1 MQLTIPLHPHRT
13 SARSSAGRVGEG
25 TARAHILSRLLADNH
40 NALHPDAAQ
49 IRSHSRAYSCQFLPI
64 HKGPQQE
71 AYGALQLRVRTFQ
84 WKHKSEPTSDYSHF
98 LHTARVSHG
107 HRRIR
112 QCKGA
117 QTSSNCKNLPHGLEK
132 WLGYR
137 KTENITH
144 FFSVHMH
151 AVTQC
156 TWEEES

>member
-1 MQLTIPLHPHRT
+1 MQMTIPLCPCKT
-13 SARSSAGRVGEG
+13 SAHFSAGRVGEG
-25 TARAHILSRLLADNH
+25 TARARILSRLLGDDH

-107 HRRIR
+107 HCCIR
-112 QCKGA
+112 QCKGPR
-117 QTSSNCKNLPHGLEK
+117 TSSNCKTLPRDLEK
-132 WLGYR
+132 WLGYK
-137 KTENITH
+137 KTENVIH
-144 FFSVHMH
+144 FFSVRMH
-151 AVTQC
+151 AVVQC